1 MEIVKFIYQ
10 EVSYFIKAGTDIS
23 LQKIGQL
30 VNQLKSNH

>member
-10 EVSYFIKAGTDIS
+10 EISYFIKAGTDIS

-30 VNQLKSNH
+30 VNQIKNGH